1 MSYTRK
7 TWVDRVSEYPTRR
20 ILTDTSTN
28 VSQQVTVQRAE
39 GVITTPGDSFDAE
52 TMNNFEGRIASAFT
66 TDQAAIGNLSQL
78 DTTDKDSLV
87 EAINEVKGDI
97 PQNVPRN
104 LSDLN
109 DTDITIADTY
119 PFLMWDGNTSKWV
132 ATEVT
137 AAEVAY
143 TPASSMPSGYTDIQ
157 LALDYLADKADTLD
171 NNKVDDSD
179 FYFEKN
185 EEFSLTNGIFAGSLT
200 GGSKNVYIFI
210 PLPKSTARVSNC
222 TVSGNWYIRGI
233 SGHILSN
240 ATLASAGT
248 VTTSLVAGGVQI
260 FLEMSTAHST
270 LTNTPLTALAWTNAK
285 LTFS

>member
-1 MSYTRK
+1 
-7 TWVDRVSEYPTRR
+7 
-20 ILTDTSTN
+20 
-28 VSQQVTVQRAE
+28 
-39 GVITTPGDSFDAE
+39 
-52 TMNNFEGRIASAFT
+52 
-66 TDQAAIGNLSQL
+66 
-78 DTTDKDSLV
+78 
-87 EAINEVKGDI
+87 
-97 PQNVPRN
+97 
-104 LSDLN
+104 
-109 DTDITIADTY
+109 
-119 PFLMWDGNTSKWV
+119 MWDGNTSKWV

-260 FLEMSTAHST
+260 LLEMSTAHST